1 MRRNPWQIPSPV
13 GQWAVAAVPGATGGL
28 PASAAGAGHWRAGRQ
43 WHPARDALTVA
54 LLLLGTL
61 AEAAAPEALSVDF
74 EGYRPDCGVVVRQD
88 GDSIEVL
95 WPIGEEAGRLVLDL
109 RPDAPRVRVLGLG
122 AGTPGGAVD
131 ILKGVDPVT
140 FVTVG
145 TRVGE
150 SGRPPSMSPFNAFF
164 DAPARRPHQ
173 TYKAELDLKRV
184 RVLSQGRRLT
194 ITLADLTAGPFS
206 GELHFTVYAGANLI
220 FVEAV
225 ATNKEESRAYLYDVG
240 LVADRPNWDRVAW
253 TDTGGRP
260 QSAGPEPDA
269 ADLALAVRHRA
280 IAAQADGGSVA
291 CFPPP
296 HEFFFARDLTDNLKT
311 AWYGRRHR
319 KLEARCGFGIR
330 QSEGGGGNFAPWYN
344 APPGTEQRMGV
355 FYLLARGSAADALR
369 EALKY
374 THGDRFPD
382 LPGHRTFTS
391 HWHMAT
397 AVAAMDEQASGKARP
412 EPDWVGIFKGMNV
425 NIVHLAEFHGD
436 GHPQDPGPLRLPE
449 LAAMFAECRRRSDA
463 DLLLLPGEEA
473 NVHLRAGTPG
483 VNPGHWLYLFPKP
496 VAWTMTRAPGQPF
509 AEDDPRFGTV
519 YHVGNQGDMVRLLET
534 EHGLAWTA
542 HPRSKASTWAPDVY
556 RDQAFFRSPIW
567 LGAAWKG
574 MPVDLSRERLGE
586 RALDLLDDMA
596 NWGARRYMP
605 GEVDVFKVDRTHE
618 LYGHMNINYLRLD
631 PQPRFDDGWKPVL
644 DALRG
649 GRFFV
654 TTGEVLIRDFTV
666 GGKGSGETLRLG
678 ADARPPL
685 RAEFDWTFPPLSV
698 DVISGDGHRVYR
710 ERTILADLG
719 AFARTT
725 LTLSPDL
732 RDRTWV
738 RVEAWDVAG
747 NGAFTQPV
755 WLEAVPGATTP

>member
-1 MRRNPWQIPSPV
+1 MRRDPRIVDLPPV
-13 GQWAVAAVPGATGGL
+13 RSRPLGMAA
-28 PASAAGAGHWRAGRQ
+28 
-43 WHPARDALTVA
+43 
-54 LLLLGTL
+54 LLLGTL
-61 AEAAAPEALSVDF
+61 AAGVVTGAEAIPVDF
-74 EGYRPDCGVVVRQD
+74 SGYRPDSGVAVRRD
-88 GDSIEVL
+88 GDTIEVR
-95 WPIGEEAGRLVLDL
+95 WPMGDEAGRLDLDL
-109 RPDAPRVRVLGLG
+109 RAAGPLVQSLGLG
-122 AGTPGGAVD
+122 AGARGGAVA

-150 SGRPPSMSPFNAFF
+150 SGRPPAMSPFNAFF
-164 DAPARRPHQ
+164 DAPAKRPHQ
-173 TYKAELDLKRV
+173 TYRATLDLKRT
-184 RVLSQGRRLT
+184 RITSRGRRTT
-194 ITLADLTAGPFS
+194 IALGDLRAGPFA
-206 GELHFTVYAGANLI
+206 GELHFTVYAGANLVH
-220 FVEAV
+220 VEAV
-225 ATNKEESRAYLYDVG
+225 ASTKEESRAFLYDAG
-240 LVADRPNWDRVAW
+240 LAAERPSWDRVVW
-253 TDTGGRP
+253 TDTEGRR
-260 QSAGPEPDA
+260 QSAGPEPEAGDRSP
-269 ADLALAVRHRA
+269 AVRFRTIVA
-280 IAAQADGGSVA
+280 EADGGSVA

-296 HEFFFARDLTDNLKT
+296 HRFFFARDLTDNLQT
-311 AWYGRRHR
+311 AWYGRGHR
-319 KLEARCGFGIR
+319 KLDDRCGFGVR

-355 FYLLARGSAADALR
+355 FYLVARGSAGDALR
-369 EALKY
+369 EVLKY

-397 AVAAMDEQASGKARP
+397 AVAAMNEEARGGQRS
-412 EPDWVGIFKGMNV
+412 EPDWVAMFKAMNV
-425 NIVHLAEFHGD
+425 NIAHLAEFHGD

-473 NVHLRAGTPG
+473 NVHLRTSRPG
-483 VNPGHWLYLFPKP
+483 GNPGHWLYLFPKP

-509 AEDDPRFGTV
+509 AERDPRFGTV
-519 YHVGNQGDMVRLLET
+519 YHVGNQDDMVRLLET

-542 HPRSKASTWAPDVY
+542 HPRIKASTWAPDSY
-556 RDQAFFRSPIW
+556 RDQAFFRSPNW

-574 MPVDLSRERLGE
+574 MPVDLSRDRIGE

-596 NWGARRYMP
+596 NWGARKYLP
-605 GEVDVFKVDRTHE
+605 GEVDVFKIDHTHE

-631 PQPRFDDGWKPVL
+631 RQPRFDDGWQPVL

-666 GGKGSGETLRLG
+666 GGKGSGETIPLG
-678 ADARPPL
+678 ADARPAL
-685 RAEFDWTFPPLSV
+685 RGEFDWTFPPGFV
-698 DVISGDGHRVYR
+698 EVISGDGERVFR
-710 ERTILADLG
+710 ERTDLAELG
-719 AFARTT
+719 SFGRNT
-725 LTLSPDL
+725 LVATPDL
-732 RDRTWV
+732 RGRKWV

-755 WLEAVPGATTP
+755 WLEAGPAVATP